1 MLNKQNDC
9 VVDLHVKE
17 ITVFFWYSTGHAFA
31 LGAILALAHDYR
43 VMRTKR
49 GWFCLPEVKYN
60 MLFGKGLIS
69 LLR

>member
-1 MLNKQNDC
+1 MLKKIDYY
-9 VVDLHVKE
+9 
-17 ITVFFWYSTGHAFA
+17 VFFWYSTGHAFA

-60 MLFGKGLIS
+60 MLFEKGHI
-69 LLR
+69 LLFR